1 MQNSLLQEEF
11 TGLKTG
17 MKEFM
22 KQNYPRIEHVPIISY
37 ESCFVSPW
45 ASSVEQEIEH
55 KEGMMFIGRGLEG
68 I

>member
-1 MQNSLLQEEF
+1 MKISLLQEEF

-22 KQNYPRIEHVPIISY
+22 KQIY

-45 ASSVEQEIEH
+45 ASSAEKESEH
-55 KEGMMFIGRGLEG
+55 
-68 I
+68 